1 MVKHLIV
8 FSPTSVLFFLLV
20 CVGAEISHTV
30 REVIDCLQ
38 PWRLNFLDSLS
49 FIDLKMPHSFI
60 LVVSLNDVT
69 VTS

>member
-30 REVIDCLQ
+30 REVGR
-38 PWRLNFLDSLS
+38 RLSAAVAVKFPGQFEL
-49 FIDLKMPHSFI
+49 H
-60 LVVSLNDVT
+60 
-69 VTS
+69 

>member
-1 MVKHLIV
+1 M
-8 FSPTSVLFFLLV
+8 

-38 PWRLNFLDSLS
+38 PWRLNFLDSLN